1 MNTSK
6 DIIKEM
12 LMLTIVMTIF
22 AILGSMSL
30 PYILILL
37 PAPFI
42 VFNIKNNMILGNL
55 SFIILSITLS
65 LVVTP
70 SLGILFLIIFIPLI
84 MTMSYLINKE
94 SKNKDILF
102 FSTMAFFISII
113 VLFAIANSGDIT
125 IGELIETKIQEVVNI
140 QIENVKQLD
149 IKSDQVK
156 DLEEVLTS
164 GLRYLFYIFPA
175 VLLIASTI
183 FTYINYKIVAMGLDR
198 LDMEKLTPNVF
209 RRFRLPTTFFMGIV
223 LIYFIGFGLSS
234 LNLVNS
240 DIIGSNI
247 LVLASF
253 FILVQGLSVVDFFL
267 TKRNVFSVL
276 KVLVMCIFIFIPTMV
291 TITYLIGIIDMIFN
305 IRRI

>member
-102 FSTMAFFISII
+102 FSTIAFFISII
-113 VLFAIANSGDIT
+113 VLFAIANSGDIS
-125 IGELIETKIQEVVNI
+125 IGELIETKIQEVVNM

-175 VLLIASTI
+175 VLLIASSI

>member
-102 FSTMAFFISII
+102 FSTIAFFISII
-113 VLFAIANSGDIT
+113 VLFAIANSGDIS

>member
-1 MNTSK
+1 
-6 DIIKEM
+6 
-12 LMLTIVMTIF
+12 
-22 AILGSMSL
+22 
-30 PYILILL
+30 
-37 PAPFI
+37 APFI

-55 SFIILSITLS
+55 SFIILSVILS

-102 FSTMAFFISII
+102 FSTIAFFISII
-113 VLFAIANSGDIT
+113 VLFAIANSGDVS
-125 IGELIETKIQEVVNI
+125 IGELIESKIEEVVNT

-156 DLEEVLTS
+156 EIEKTLTS

-175 VLLIASTI
+175 VLLISSSI

-209 RRFRLPTTFFMGIV
+209 RRFRLPTTFFMGTV
-223 LIYFIGFGLSS
+223 FIYFIGLGLSS

-240 DIIGSNI
+240 DIIVSNI

-267 TKRNVFSVL
+267 TKRKVFSVL

>member
-102 FSTMAFFISII
+102 FSTIAFFISII
-113 VLFAIANSGDIT
+113 VLFAIANSGDIS
-125 IGELIETKIQEVVNI
+125 IGELIETKIQEVVNM

>member
-267 TKRNVFSVL
+267 TKRKVFSVL